1 MIEDK
6 LKELGLTL
14 PEPPA
19 PQANYVTAVQVGSWL
34 YTSGQSCLVDGRI
47 VYQGR
52 VGSDLT
58 LEEGYQAARLTALN
72 LLATIKAQ
80 VGDLERI
87 ERVVKVLGFVN
98 SDPDFHDQPEVING
112 ASDLLVAV
120 LGERGRHAR
129 SALGTNNLPRNIPV
143 EIEMVVKLKED

>member
-1 MIEDK
+1 MIEEK
-6 LKELGLTL
+6 LKDLGLTL
-14 PEPPA
+14 PDPPA
-19 PQANYVTAVQVGSWL
+19 PQANYLTAVQVGPWL
-34 YTSGQSCLVDGRI
+34 YTSGQSCLIDGRI

-72 LLATIKAQ
+72 LLATVKEHA
-80 VGDLERI
+80 GDLEKI
-87 ERVVKVLGFVN
+87 ERIVKLLGFVN
-98 SDPDFHDQPEVING
+98 SAPDFHDQPEVVNG

-120 LGERGRHAR
+120 LGQKGRHAR